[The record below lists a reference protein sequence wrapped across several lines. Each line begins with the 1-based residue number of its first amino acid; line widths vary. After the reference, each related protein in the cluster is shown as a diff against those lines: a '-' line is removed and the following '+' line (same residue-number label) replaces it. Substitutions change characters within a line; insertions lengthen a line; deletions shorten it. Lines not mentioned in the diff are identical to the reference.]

1 MPTLLTRT
9 FALLNNIKPP
19 ATTTE
24 VSSTLGDANEVEL
37 SSDIS
42 STLNKYTSTPDLSI
56 WKAAEQG
63 DLAALQYYV
72 HHTSV
77 DPVTLLNTRDPDTDC
92 TLLHLAVSSNHNKT
106 KNSALPIVK
115 FLLENGADAIARN
128 VYNVQAIHMVSLHCP
143 QPLPCIE
150 LLLKHK
156 ASPNARDGD
165 GWTPLH
171 YAARFCQPPDLVL
184 QLLVSQGGDVNLTDA
199 GHKSPLFGLL
209 ANGDL
214 TTALDWLIHSA
225 KADVSIR
232 GDFLDQASR
241 KTRPGTIVLQAAKY
255 GRLDCLQL
263 LIKSTTAMNQLRRVI
278 HRDELNHAN
287 FLVKER
293 LQQATKSGEDQE
305 VGKMEL
311 ILSLLQELEDILE
324 KDPLS
329 LLNSRKL
336 NGSATLPVSASNG
349 KQTNAIQRRHT
360 LMTMIDSIR
369 SKRKGNSSGVGR
381 KDSSKSGALFRKMSR
396 MIRRTKSENMT
407 STVVETTAPTTSTR
421 PAENRSAGL
430 SR

>member
-1 MPTLLTRT
+1 MPTLFTRT

-19 ATTTE
+19 TTSIDE
-24 VSSTLGDANEVEL
+24 EASLDQPLEVEMTPR
-37 SSDIS
+37 I
-42 STLNKYTSTPDLSI
+42 LNKYTSTPDISI

-63 DLAALQYYV
+63 DLDALQYYV

-77 DPVTLLNTRDPDTDC
+77 DTTSLLNTRDPDTNC
-92 TLLHLAVSSNHNKT
+92 TLLHLVVSNNKT
-106 KNSALPIVK
+106 MEKTLPIVR
-115 FLLENGADAIARN
+115 FLLENGADATARN

-143 QPLPCIE
+143 QPLPAVE
-150 LLLKHK
+150 LLLEHK

-184 QLLVSQGGDVNLTDA
+184 QLLVSRGADVNLTDA

-214 TTALDWLIHSA
+214 KSSLDWLIHTA

-232 GDFLDQASR
+232 GDFLDQHSR

-255 GRLDCLQL
+255 GRLDCLSM
-263 LIKSTTAMNQLRRVI
+263 LIKSTVAMNQLRRVI

-287 FLVKER
+287 FLVKEQQLR
-293 LQQATKSGEDQE
+293 LAKLPGNEGQVEKLD
-305 VGKMEL
+305 M
-311 ILSLLQELEDILE
+311 ILSLLQELEDVLE

-329 LLNSRKL
+329 LFNSRKL
-336 NGSATLPVSASNG
+336 NSTSTATLPIAHAPPQQLNNN
-349 KQTNAIQRRHT
+349 KIQRRHT
-360 LMTMIDSIR
+360 FMTIIDSLR
-369 SKRKGNSSGVGR
+369 NKKKTTKKTGKLLRT
-381 KDSSKSGALFRKMSR
+381 MSR
-396 MIRRTKSENMT
+396 MITRSKSESNAN
-407 STVVETTAPTTSTR
+407 TTHHNINEYRS
-421 PAENRSAGL
+421 SAGP

>member
-19 ATTTE
+19 TTE
-24 VSSTLGDANEVEL
+24 STLGDTNEIEL
-37 SSDIS
+37 SNE
-42 STLNKYTSTPDLSI
+42 STLNKYTSTPDISI

-63 DLAALQYYV
+63 DLSALQYYV

-77 DPVTLLNTRDPDTDC
+77 DPITLLNTRDPDTDC
-92 TLLHLAVSSNHNKT
+92 TLLHLAVSSSHNKS

-115 FLLENGADAIARN
+115 FLLEHRADATARN
-128 VYNVQAIHMVSLHCP
+128 IYNVQAIHMVSLHCP

-150 LLLKHK
+150 LLLNHK

-184 QLLVSQGGDVNLTDA
+184 QLLVSQGGDINLTDA

-214 TTALDWLIHSA
+214 TTALDWLIHTA

-287 FLVKER
+287 FLVKEQ
-293 LQQATKSGEDQE
+293 LQRTTNPSESQK
-305 VGKMEL
+305 GKFEL
-311 ILSLLQELEDILE
+311 ILSLLQELEDMLE

-336 NGSATLPVSASNG
+336 NGSSTLPVSLVSN
-349 KQTNAIQRRHT
+349 KNNTIQRRHT
-360 LMTMIDSIR
+360 LLTMFDSIR
-369 SKRKGNSSGVGR
+369 SKRKSAVNR
-381 KDSSKSGALFRKMSR
+381 TDSSTKGGALFRKVSR

-407 STVVETTAPTTSTR
+407 STGVESTTSR
-421 PAENRSAGL
+421 QQPSENRSAGL